1 MAIYSL
7 NGRVLSQEEPF
18 EHEGVQY
25 GSIESLSLEKQQ
37 ELGIVELES
46 YPNYDQRFWW
56 GVTPEGDYIP
66 KRLDSLIEQWVK
78 HTNDEAGR
86 KLSETDWMVIRQAD
100 NGTSVP
106 VGITSLRQEIRDA
119 SNEKVEKIQNTVNV
133 GTLAEYVTSG
143 EYNSWPPYPEPVGV
157 ASTTVGIAS
166 T

>member
-18 EHEGVQY
+18 EHNDVQY
-25 GSIESLSLEKQQ
+25 ASIESLSKEQQ
-37 ELGIVELES
+37 DALGIVELQS

-66 KRLDSLIEQWVK
+66 KRHEGLIELWVK

-86 KLSETDWMVIRQAD
+86 KLAETDWMIIREVD
-100 NGTSVP
+100 NGTPVP
-106 VGITSLRQEIRDA
+106 DDVKTLRQEIRDA
-119 SNEKVEKIQNTVNV
+119 SNEKVLAIENSLNV
-133 GTLAEYVTSG
+133 GTLAQYLTSS
-143 EYNSWPPYPEPVGV
+143 EYNSWPPYPEVVEEEPI
-157 ASTTVGIAS
+157 VGIAS